1 MSDKEIEELWKRL
14 QNAKNFTEVALILKE
29 AFEKEKK
36 EVQ

>member
-1 MSDKEIEELWKRL
+1 MTDKEIEELWKRL
-14 QNAKNFTEVALILKE
+14 LNVKSFTEAALILKE